1 MCRLC
6 NAWISQGSTW
16 LVWQR
21 ANCNGRIV
29 TSSPQRQLMWLG
41 GWNLLTHV
49 THSYDLPRSN
59 MAQQH
64 PGGGGYKVEPGVPPN
79 AGDHE
84 SVSWHTFPSLLCSVI
99 ISIGSLRNERLSH
112 GCMVSIESDSEPRG
126 LPSLPEQPVPI
137 LTLGCVALPSGCN
150 NLRAAIL
157 F

>member
-16 LVWQR
+16 LAWQR

-29 TSSPQRQLMWLG
+29 TTSPQWQLMWLG
-41 GWNLLTHV
+41 GWKLLTHV

-112 GCMVSIESDSEPRG
+112 GCMVCIESDSGLAGTSIASRTASANFDPR
-126 LPSLPEQPVPI
+126 V
-137 LTLGCVALPSGCN
+137 CRV
-150 NLRAAIL
+150 AAIIVGGDTVL
-157 F
+157 G